1 MRGILV
7 RLDDITPDMDWD
19 RFYQLKEIF
28 DQYGIKPL
36 LGIVPDN
43 QDAKLHKQDAR
54 EDFWDVMISL
64 QKQGWVLSQHGYQHI
79 YVNHEGGLLKLN
91 KNSEFAGLPL
101 QEQQDK
107 LAKGKQLLKQHG
119 IETDIFMAPS
129 HSYDKVTI
137 EALKQTGFRYVT
149 DGYGCN
155 TYQYRGLGFVPCTLT
170 RYQHRKGVDTICIH
184 ANTMTE
190 KMIEQLSEDIQR
202 HRSEFL
208 RWQDVLQNM
217 PKKNIA
223 ITLGE
228 EKELLQRRVKAFVAN
243 SKAFQAYMQQTNDAN
258 RYKKICKRAILFPIT
273 LLKALGEK

>member
-19 RFYQLKEIF
+19 RFYQLKEMF

-43 QDAKLHKQDAR
+43 QDTKLHKQDAR
-54 EDFWDVMISL
+54 EDFWDVMLSL
-64 QKQGWVLSQHGYQHI
+64 QKNGWVLSQHGYQHI
-79 YVNHEGGLLKLN
+79 YVNHEGGLLKIN

-101 QEQQDK
+101 QEQQEK
-107 LAKGKQLLKQHG
+107 LSKGKQILKQHG

-129 HSYDKVTI
+129 HSYDKTTI
-137 EALKQTGFRYVT
+137 EALKKTGFQYVT
-149 DGYGCN
+149 DGYGCR
-155 TYQYRGLGFVPCTLT
+155 TYQYKGIGFVPCTLT
-170 RYQHRKGVDTICIH
+170 RYQSRKGVDTICIH

-190 KMIEQLSEDIQR
+190 QMVRQLSQDIQKNQR
-202 HRSEFL
+202 DFL
-208 RWQDVLQNM
+208 QWQDVFQNI
-217 PKKNIA
+217 PAKNMMIS
-223 ITLGE
+223 LGE
-228 EKELLQRRVKAFVAN
+228 EKELLQRRMKAFVAN

-258 RYKKICKRAILFPIT
+258 RYKKISKRVILFPIT

>member
-28 DQYGIKPL
+28 DRYGIKPL

-54 EDFWDVMISL
+54 EDFWDVML
-64 QKQGWVLSQHGYQHI
+64 GLKKNGWVLSQHGYQHI

-91 KNSEFAGLPL
+91 KNSEFAGLSL

-107 LAKGKQLLKQHG
+107 LARGKQLLKQHG
-119 IETDIFMAPS
+119 VETDIFMAPS

-202 HRSEFL
+202 HQSEFL
-208 RWQDVLQNM
+208 RWQDVLQNI

-243 SKAFQAYMQQTNDAN
+243 SKAFQAYMQQTSDAN